1 MATTSEPQ
9 SKSLFSSKIAN
20 VVSAFALII
29 LMASCSSQSCQS
41 SRGSGAVQQNGNPQS
56 TSHVVLLLDK
66 SASMEFLVYDVL
78 GGFNTLVS
86 KLPVDSHVSLFG
98 FESINGLETIFSYE
112 PVNSL
117 RQLTISDYQLGD
129 GTPLYDAVSQA
140 IISVDQITVSQS
152 ASGEQILFIIISDGL
167 ENSSTRYSLSDTRE
181 RIQDKLNDGWDI
193 RFFGLGTDAA
203 SEASNLGIPLTDGSN
218 FSPDQSGVQDVF
230 DNIAGSFTQSQP
242 VKQCQRITP

>member
-1 MATTSEPQ
+1 MATKSEPQ
-9 SKSLFSSKIAN
+9 SKSLLSSKIAN

-56 TSHVVLLLDK
+56 THVVLLLDK

-203 SEASNLGIPLTDGSN
+203 SEASNLGIPLTDGTN
-218 FSPDQSGVQDVF
+218 FSPDQNGVQDVF
-230 DNIAGSFTQSQP
+230 DNIAGSFTQSKP

>member
-1 MATTSEPQ
+1 
-9 SKSLFSSKIAN
+9 
-20 VVSAFALII
+20 
-29 LMASCSSQSCQS
+29 
-41 SRGSGAVQQNGNPQS
+41 
-56 TSHVVLLLDK
+56 
-66 SASMEFLVYDVL
+66 MEFLVYDVL

-98 FESINGLETIFSYE
+98 FGSIN
-112 PVNSL
+112 
-117 RQLTISDYQLGD
+117 
-129 GTPLYDAVSQA
+129 DAVSQA

-230 DNIAGSFTQSQP
+230 DNIAGSFTQSKP
-242 VKQCQRITP
+242 VKQCKRIAP